1 MAARPS
7 PAPDR
12 SAEPPRRGLPGADV
26 KVLAV
31 IPARLASRRLPRKP
45 LADLCGKPLIVR
57 VWERVS
63 ASGMADGVIVAT
75 DSHEIAEACRA
86 SGARVAMTDEALAS
100 GTHRVAQVVA
110 REGLAAEVVVNV
122 QGDEPF
128 VDADAIRAAV
138 REVRSGWDVGTVAT
152 PVRTEDAWRDPAV
165 VKVVRG
171 DRGRALYFSRAPIP
185 HPRDGAP
192 SAEALADGRYLRH
205 VGVYAYTPAVLARW
219 AALPPAPLEEVE
231 RLEQLRPLAAG
242 LGVGVGLVPEA
253 AGGVD
258 TPEDLARARER
269 LTLEQETRPAR
280 APEQRTPTRSETE

>member
-1 MAARPS
+1 MGARPS

-12 SAEPPRRGLPGADV
+12 SAEPPTRGLPGADV

-31 IPARLASRRLPRKP
+31 IPARMASRRLPRKP

-86 SGARVAMTDEALAS
+86 SGARVTMTDEALAS

-110 REGLAAEVVVNV
+110 REALAAEVVVNV

-242 LGVGVGLVPEA
+242 LGVGVGLVPDA

-269 LTLEQETRPAR
+269 LTLEQERTPAR
-280 APEQRTPTRSETE
+280 APEQRTPTRSEAE